1 MSTFLQEEILPHFN
15 YWVYVVIMM
24 IGLYAMIA
32 KRNLVKKLMGMAIF
46 QTAIILFYVSIAVK
60 SGATIP
66 IYYPVDMPGHGGYE
80 SDAHAHAPAE
90 HDGDPNEVQHHSV
103 DVAHYANPLPHVL
116 MLTAIVVGVA
126 TLGVGLAIV
135 QKLYKQ
141 YGTVEEDEI
150 LALIQKDPHQYDA
163 VRPEG
168 YESPNI

>member
-1 MSTFLQEEILPHFN
+1 MITFLQEEIVPRLN

-24 IGLYAMIA
+24 IGLHAMIA
-32 KRNLVKKLMGMAIF
+32 KRNLVKKLMGMAVF

-60 SGATIP
+60 SNATIP
-66 IYYPVDMPGHGGYE
+66 IYYPQDTPGHDAYE
-80 SDAHAHAPAE
+80 EAAHGDNSHPELGHHHAINPAR
-90 HDGDPNEVQHHSV
+90 
-103 DVAHYANPLPHVL
+103 YANPLPHVL

-150 LALIQKDPHQYDA
+150 LALIQEDPHQYDA

-168 YESPNI
+168 YGSNDI

>member
-1 MSTFLQEEILPHFN
+1 MITFLQEEIVPRFN

-24 IGLYAMIA
+24 IGLHALIA
-32 KRNLVKKLMGMAIF
+32 KRNLVKKLMGMAVF
-46 QTAIILFYVSIAVK
+46 QTAIILFYVSMAVK
-60 SGATIP
+60 IGATIP
-66 IYYPVDMPGHGGYE
+66 IYYPQDMPGHGGHDE
-80 SDAHAHAPAE
+80 TTAAQEEDHDSHEGHEVTIDATK
-90 HDGDPNEVQHHSV
+90 
-103 DVAHYANPLPHVL
+103 YANPLPHVL

-168 YESPNI
+168 YGPYNL

>member
-1 MSTFLQEEILPHFN
+1 VITFLQEEIVPRFN

-24 IGLYAMIA
+24 IGLHALIA
-32 KRNLVKKLMGMAIF
+32 KRNLVKKLMGMAVF

-66 IYYPVDMPGHGGYE
+66 IYYAEDIPGHG
-80 SDAHAHAPAE
+80 AHEETSATPE
-90 HDGDPNEVQHHSV
+90 DNHHPLEGHQAAIN
-103 DVAHYANPLPHVL
+103 VARYANPLPHVL

-141 YGTVEEDEI
+141 YETVEEDEI

-168 YESPNI
+168 YGPYNL